1 MNTDVSL
8 RASAPRSSLQRPLS
22 GLLGRAAL
30 IACAAFVLACGKS
43 DGPFTPCVASA
54 DCSGGRQCLT
64 LTSGAGVCLETCP
77 TGQAL
82 CAGGQ
87 ACVEPTLAGEEWVC
101 LPGGNVALGGVC
113 SRSVDC
119 ELSGVCVTESAFT
132 VCRRA
137 CDPRA
142 PICGAGTQCN
152 AWTAERGYCTPI
164 LAPADMGMAVPT
176 DGG

>member
-1 MNTDVSL
+1 MIIDDSRRDHAHRFSL
-8 RASAPRSSLQRPLS
+8 RSPLS
-22 GLLGRAAL
+22 RLVVRVAL
-30 IACAAFVLACGKS
+30 VACAALVAACGKS
-43 DGPFTPCVASA
+43 NGPFTSCVATP

-64 LTSGAGVCLETCP
+64 LSSGAGVCLETCP

-82 CAGGQ
+82 CAQGQ
-87 ACVEPTLAGEEWVC
+87 ACVEPTLPGDEWVC

-119 ELSGVCVTESAFT
+119 DLGGVCVTESAFT

-142 PICGAGTQCN
+142 PTCMAGTACN
-152 AWTAERGYCTPI
+152 AWTAERGYCAPI
-164 LAPADMGMAVPT
+164 VAPPDMGMVSV